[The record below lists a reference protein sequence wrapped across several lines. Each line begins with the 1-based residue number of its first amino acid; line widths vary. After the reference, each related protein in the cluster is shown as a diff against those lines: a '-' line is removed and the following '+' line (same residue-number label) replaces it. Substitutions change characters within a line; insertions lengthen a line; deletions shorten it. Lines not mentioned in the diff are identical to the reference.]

1 MVINNPGLREIA
13 LKIVSDPDF
22 RTDQQ
27 GMRRALRRW
36 FDTVTPQQRE
46 AAEQAFIIRWLED
59 VHAEHVRGQA
69 VRRTALPA
77 AAGRELAGV
86 IAGHLEAGGGQGTVA
101 PVAELMFQSESP
113 DWRKAEEERDP
124 EPEPAPFPP
133 APGPSV
139 PPARRPPTPAA
150 GPVTISRLS
159 DRPVQQPSR
168 KVAGY
173 RQMFPE
179 LAFPVPTPSGPKPLA
194 EFAAGDIDYRIAAL
208 GDRRQT
214 LRTANAGD
222 ESRNDELARRIMKAQ
237 TRINERSQ
245 GIRDANAEAKRLEAA
260 QREMSERGI
269 ATLGELPE
277 GVLAECGF
285 RRRIA

>member
-13 LKIVSDPDF
+13 FKIVSDPDF

-27 GMRRALRRW
+27 GMRRALRQW
-36 FDTVTPQQRE
+36 FETVTPQQRE

-59 VHAEHVRGQA
+59 VHAEHRREQS

-86 IAGHLEAGGGQGTVA
+86 IAGHLEAGGGQAAVA
-101 PVAELMFQSESP
+101 PVSELMFQSESP
-113 DWRKAEEERDP
+113 DWRKAGEDRD
-124 EPEPAPFPP
+124 PEPAPFPSAP
-133 APGPSV
+133 AASV

-150 GPVTISRLS
+150 GPVTVSRLS

-194 EFAAGDIDYRIAAL
+194 EFAAADIDYRIAEL

-214 LRTANAGD
+214 LRTANSGD
-222 ESRNDELARRIMKAQ
+222 ESRNDELARRIVKAQ
-237 TRINERSQ
+237 ARINERSQ

-260 QREMSERGI
+260 QREMSDRGI

>member
-1 MVINNPGLREIA
+1 MAVINNPGLREIA
-13 LKIVSDPDF
+13 FKIVSDPDF

-27 GMRRALRRW
+27 GMRRALRQW
-36 FDTVTPQQRE
+36 FETVTPQQRE

-59 VHAEHVRGQA
+59 VHAEHRREQS

-77 AAGRELAGV
+77 AAGRELSSA
-86 IAGHLEAGGGQGTVA
+86 IAGHLEAGGGRETVA

-113 DWRKAEEERDP
+113 DWRKAEQYR
-124 EPEPAPFPP
+124 EPEPQSEPSPAAPVTP
-133 APGPSV
+133 
-139 PPARRPPTPAA
+139 RRPPATPAA
-150 GPVTISRLS
+150 GPVTVSRLA

-179 LAFPVPTPSGPKPLA
+179 LAFPAPTLSGPKPLA
-194 EFAAGDIDYRIAAL
+194 EFAAGDIDYRIAQL
-208 GDRRQT
+208 GDRRQA

-222 ESRNDELARRIMKAQ
+222 ESRNDDLARRIVKAQ
-237 TRINERSQ
+237 ERISERSR
-245 GIRDANAEAKRLEAA
+245 GIRDAVAEAKRLEAA
-260 QREMSERGI
+260 QREMAERGI

-285 RRRIA
+285 RRRTA